1 MTKMVSSRSERS
13 LPSTCHPERLGAEL
27 AKLNLSNPKLTQTE
41 RETLIRETVARLM
54 IETLQNRTISRALLT
69 AYLNRNRREEPIRL
83 TLQ

>member
-1 MTKMVSSRSERS
+1 
-13 LPSTCHPERLGAEL
+13 
-27 AKLNLSNPKLTQTE
+27 
-41 RETLIRETVARLM
+41 M